1 MDLSSYASMDP
12 EVFLFVDRRCY
23 PDWEIIRQRIGFHDL
38 TFVVAGQADYYI
50 NDRLVTVTGGD
61 LLYIPPG
68 AVRQAT
74 TRQDNP
80 MHSYAFNFHIHP
92 AAIPPLPL
100 ATVSQGCQ
108 TPEIMRYLKEFTQVW
123 MTKQL
128 GHQLQAKGL
137 FLLILHRLL
146 LLASR
151 LGAGAQTD
159 ERMAMA
165 RAYIADHYAEPLRL
179 ETVAELAGLH
189 PVYFSKR
196 FKQDTGT
203 SFKQFVNMV
212 RMNHAEM
219 MLAAGGFR
227 VSEVAERCGF
237 QDISYFSNVFRSL
250 KGYPPS
256 AARKIPLD

>member
-1 MDLSSYASMDP
+1 MDMSCYARLDP

-23 PDWEIIRQRIGFHDL
+23 PDWEIIQQRIGFHDL
-38 TFVVAGQADYYI
+38 TFVVSGAANYYV
-50 NDRLVTVTGGD
+50 DHTLVTVRAGD

-68 AVRQAT
+68 TIREASTSA
-74 TRQDNP
+74 DNP
-80 MHSYAFNFHIHP
+80 MHSYAFNFHLLP
-92 AAIPPLPL
+92 DGLPPLPL
-100 ATVSQGCQ
+100 PTVSKGCQ
-108 TPEIMRYLKEFTQVW
+108 TPEMLRYLKDFTQVW
-123 MTKQL
+123 MTKQQ
-128 GHQLQAKGL
+128 GYELQAKGL

-146 LLASR
+146 LQGAR
-151 LGAGAQTD
+151 LGQAARTD

-165 RAYIADHYAEPLRL
+165 RSYITDHYAAPLRL
-179 ETVAELAGLH
+179 ETVAELTGLH

-196 FKQDTGT
+196 FKQDTGLT
-203 SFKQFVNMV
+203 FKQFVNMI

-237 QDISYFSNVFRSL
+237 QDISYFSNVFRTL

-256 AARKIPLD
+256 AARRIPLD